1 MPSELAS
8 ASRLRGTGQRA
19 LSWREHRRRHSGAP
33 RLTWIKSAQL
43 RANFCDFPSF
53 LKKLSP
59 FSEFARVDSL
69 THSNLI
75 IPATPG
81 HPVRKIYE

>member
-8 ASRLRGTGQRA
+8 AARLRGTGQRA
-19 LSWREHRRRHSGAP
+19 LSWREHRRRNSSAP
-33 RLTWIKSAQL
+33 RLTWFNSAQL
-43 RANFCDFPSF
+43 WTKFCDFPSF
-53 LKKLSP
+53 PKLFP
-59 FSEFARVDSL
+59 FFEFARVYSF
-69 THSNLI
+69 THSNLN